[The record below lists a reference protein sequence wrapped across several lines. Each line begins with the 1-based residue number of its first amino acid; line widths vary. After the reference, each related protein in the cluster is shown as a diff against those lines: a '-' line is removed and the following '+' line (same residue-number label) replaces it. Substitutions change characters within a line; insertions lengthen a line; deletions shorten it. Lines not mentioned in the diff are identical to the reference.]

1 MFILRDL
8 LPPLQAHFSNT
19 DLGRE
24 RASLFVYTLLSIIV
38 PFTSSMSSNLL
49 RCLETLFGI
58 EIKKK
63 RFYTFMASSTIPW
76 QGLWQSVW
84 GLIPS
89 PETEGRLLVALD
101 DSINPKVGKHIFGC
115 ETVFDHA
122 AKANQSRYPWA
133 QNMVSIG
140 LLKLVKGRWACL
152 FLDFRFYLPQKTI
165 QAQKETAKVRG
176 KVVPFQTKL
185 AQAGQMLIEIADF
198 YAASP
203 LLAITDS
210 WFGNKS
216 LWLPVRQCLG
226 PRFHLLS
233 RLRSN
238 QVFYDLPGGKKPEG
252 QRGRPRKY
260 GQRLG
265 SVTDMA
271 RTVQQWATDY
281 SVNLYGK
288 QREVW
293 AYDRVVMLRTLKC
306 PVRVVW
312 VFRKNQWV
320 ALFTTD
326 LDLSVAQII
335 AYYGARWKIESG
347 FKELK
352 QEIGSSKSQ
361 CRNAQS
367 VTNHLNFCMMAT
379 TITWIYAARLK
390 ADPERRHKVK
400 GRTSFAFSDIRRIIA
415 EAALDANFD
424 RVCPKPGNPPQNSLV
439 AVLLRMVA

>member
-8 LPPLQAHFSNT
+8 LQPLQAHFSET

-24 RASLFVYTLLSIIV
+24 RSSLFVYTLLSVIV
-38 PFTSSMSSNLL
+38 PFTSSMTSNLL

-63 RFYTFMASSTIPW
+63 RYYTFMASSTLPW
-76 QGLWQSVW
+76 QDLWQTVW

-89 PETEGRLLVALD
+89 PETDGRLLVALD
-101 DSINPKVGKHIFGC
+101 DSINPKVGKNIFGC

-122 AKANQSRYPWA
+122 AKANQSKYPWA
-133 QNMVSIG
+133 QNMVSVG
-140 LLKLVKGRWACL
+140 LLKSIKGRWACL
-152 FLDFRFYLPQKTI
+152 FLDFRFYLPKKTI
-165 QAQKETAKVRG
+165 RAQKDTAKIKG

-185 AQAGQMLIEIADF
+185 AQAAQMLIGVADYF
-198 YAASP
+198 STSP
-203 LLAITDS
+203 LLAVTDS

-216 LWLPVRQCLG
+216 LWKPVRLALG
-226 PRFHLLS
+226 ERFHLLS
-233 RLRSN
+233 RLRRN
-238 QVFYDLPGGKKPEG
+238 NVLYDQPGERKQG
-252 QRGRPRKY
+252 QRGKPRKY
-260 GQRLG
+260 GRRLG
-265 SVTDMA
+265 SATEMA
-271 RTVQQWATDY
+271 RTVQQWATNY
-281 SVNLYGK
+281 SVHLYGK
-288 QREVW
+288 QREVL
-293 AYDRVVMLRTLKC
+293 AYDRIVMLKTLKC

-312 VFRKNQWV
+312 VFRKTQWV

-326 LDLSVAQII
+326 LELSVTQMIE
-335 AYYGARWKIESG
+335 YYGARWKIESG

-352 QEIGSSKSQ
+352 QEIGSCKSQ
-361 CRNAQS
+361 CRNAQA

-379 TITWIYAARLK
+379 TVSWIYADRLK

-415 EAALDANFD
+415 EAALDENFD
-424 RVCPKPGNPPQNSLV
+424 RVCPKPGNPTRNSLV